1 MIVRS
6 SVRSLGFSIALLAYP
21 VDCQRAHVVA
31 CISEEIQMTNA
42 GAERQR
48 LRELIEGAGVA
59 MLMNV
64 DENDRHVGRPML
76 PLLVPDDP
84 HIYFLTH
91 QISRK
96 VTQLA
101 VRPQV
106 GLSIIST
113 NCFIV
118 VAGFAQ
124 LSRDPDLIRRLWSPT
139 YRAWF
144 PDGKDD
150 REATAIRV
158 VVDRIDYWE
167 PPSSR
172 VARLVQAV
180 KAVLTRRAVETPMK
194 TLDGL

>member
-1 MIVRS
+1 
-6 SVRSLGFSIALLAYP
+6 
-21 VDCQRAHVVA
+21 
-31 CISEEIQMTNA
+31 MTDA
-42 GAERQR
+42 EAERQR
-48 LRELIEGAGVA
+48 VRALIERAGVA

-64 DENDRHVGRPML
+64 DEKGTHIGRPML
-76 PLLVPDDP
+76 PLLVQNDP

-91 QISRK
+91 QSSRK

-113 NCFIV
+113 NCFV
-118 VAGFAQ
+118 VAAGSAQ
-124 LSRDPDLIRRLWSPT
+124 LSRDPELIRRLWSPT

-144 PDGKDD
+144 PEGKDD
-150 REATAIRV
+150 REATVIRV
-158 VVDRIDYWE
+158 AVERIDYWE
-167 PPSSR
+167 PPSNR
-172 VARLVQAV
+172 VVRLAQAV